1 MVKGEVRSFKNTG
14 DKMILDE
21 ARRVIRTEAD
31 ALLAMAE
38 RIDESF
44 RLAVEMILQSHGRV
58 VVSGMG
64 KSGLIGQKIASTMAS
79 TGTPALF
86 LHPAEGIHGDLGMI
100 MKGDVVIAISNSGE
114 TEELLRI
121 LPVIKR
127 IGAGLVGMSGKPSST
142 LARCSDV
149 FLDVSIKEEACPLG
163 LAPTASTTAALAMG
177 DALAVALLVE
187 RGFRAED
194 FAVFHPGGALGKKLF
209 LRVED
214 LMHTGDSIPLVT
226 EETSMK
232 DALFLISS
240 KRMGVTGVVGSEGE
254 LKGVITDG
262 DLRRALEK
270 GTDLFSKTAAEI
282 MKLNPLRIRSNQL
295 AAAALQV
302 MEQYS
307 ITSLFV
313 FVDDDSKTPCGIV
326 HLHDI
331 LRAGIA

>member
-1 MVKGEVRSFKNTG
+1 MSIVA
-14 DKMILDE
+14 E
-21 ARRVIRTEAD
+21 AKRVIQVEAD
-31 ALLAMAE
+31 ALQAMAA
-38 RIDESF
+38 RIDGSF
-44 RLAVEMILQSHGRV
+44 ERAVELILASKGRV

-64 KSGLIGQKIASTMAS
+64 KSGLVGQKIASTMAS

-100 MKGDVVIAISNSGE
+100 MTGDVVIAISNSGE
-114 TEELLRI
+114 TEEMLRI
-121 LPVIKR
+121 LPAIKR
-127 IGAGLVGMSGKPSST
+127 IGAHVVAMTGNGAST
-142 LARCSDV
+142 LARSSDV
-149 FLDVSIKEEACPLG
+149 FLDVSVKEEACPLG

-177 DALAVALLVE
+177 DALAVALLVQ

-194 FAVFHPGGALGKKLF
+194 FAIFHPGGSLGKKLL

-214 LMHTGDSIPLVT
+214 LMHSGEALPLVGEDT
-226 EETSMK
+226 LMK
-232 DALFLISS
+232 EALFVITAKGL
-240 KRMGVTGVVGSEGE
+240 GVTGVTAADGA
-254 LKGVITDG
+254 LRGVITDG

-270 GTDLFSKTAAEI
+270 GYDILGQKAAEL
-282 MKLNPLRIRSNQL
+282 MKLNPRRIKRHEL

-302 MEQYS
+302 MEHYS

-313 FVDDDSKTPCGIV
+313 FEDDNSPTPCGII

>member
-1 MVKGEVRSFKNTG
+1 
-14 DKMILDE
+14 MILNE
-21 ARRVIRTEAD
+21 ARRVIRVEAD
-31 ALLAMAE
+31 ALLAMAD
-38 RIDESF
+38 RINGDFEK
-44 RLAVEMILQSHGRV
+44 AVKLILSSSGRV
-58 VVSGMG
+58 VVTGMG
-64 KSGLIGQKIASTMAS
+64 KSGLVGQKIASTMAS

-100 MKGDVVIAISNSGE
+100 MKGDVVVAISNSGE

-127 IGAGLVGMSGKPSST
+127 LGAPLIGMSGKPAST
-142 LARCSDV
+142 LAKSSDV
-149 FLDVSIKEEACPLG
+149 FLDVSVREEACPLG
-163 LAPTASTTAALAMG
+163 LAPTASTTATLAMG
-177 DALAVALLVE
+177 DAIAVALLVE

-194 FAVFHPGGALGKKLF
+194 FAVYHPGGALGKKLF

-214 LMHTGDSIPLVT
+214 LMHSGEGIPLVAENT
-226 EETSMK
+226 VMK
-232 DALFLISS
+232 DVLFVISE
-240 KRMGVTGVVGSEGE
+240 KRMGVTGVLDGNGA
-254 LKGVITDG
+254 LRGVITDG

-270 GTDLFSKTAAEI
+270 KFDILGQQAAEI
-282 MKLNPLRIRSNQL
+282 MKLNPLRINSHEL

-302 MEQYS
+302 MEKHS

-313 FVDDDSKTPCGIV
+313 FEDDQSIAPCGIV

>member
-1 MVKGEVRSFKNTG
+1 MVIE
-14 DKMILDE
+14 E
-21 ARRVIRTEAD
+21 ARRVIIAEAD
-31 ALLAMAE
+31 ALIAMAE
-38 RIDESF
+38 RVDQAFDRAVNII
-44 RLAVEMILQSHGRV
+44 LASSGRV

-114 TEELLRI
+114 TEEVLRI

-127 IGAGLVGMSGKPSST
+127 LGASLIGMSGNPSST
-142 LARCSDV
+142 LARSSDV
-149 FLDVSIKEEACPLG
+149 FLDVSVREEACPLG
-163 LAPTASTTAALAMG
+163 LAPTSSTTATLAMG
-177 DALAVALLVE
+177 DALAVVLLGQ

-194 FAVFHPGGALGKKLF
+194 FAVFHPGGSLGKKLF

-214 LMHTGDSIPLVT
+214 LMHRGEEIPLVSEQT
-226 EETSMK
+226 VMK
-232 DALFLISS
+232 DVLFVISS
-240 KRMGVTGVVGSEGE
+240 KRMGVTGVTGVDGA
-254 LKGVITDG
+254 LNGVITDG
-262 DLRRALEK
+262 DLRRTLEK
-270 GTDLFSKTAAEI
+270 GSDIFERRASDI
-282 MKLNPLRIRSNQL
+282 MKLNPRRIKRHEL
-295 AAAALQV
+295 AAAALQI
-302 MEQYS
+302 MEQHA

-313 FVDDDSKTPCGIV
+313 FDDDQSRCPCGIV

>member
-1 MVKGEVRSFKNTG
+1 
-14 DKMILDE
+14 MILKE
-21 ARRVIRTEAD
+21 ARRVIKVEAD
-31 ALLAMAE
+31 ALLAMADRINGDFE
-38 RIDESF
+38 R
-44 RLAVEMILQSHGRV
+44 AVQLILSSSGRV
-58 VVSGMG
+58 VVTGMG
-64 KSGLIGQKIASTMAS
+64 KSGLVGQKIASTMAS
-79 TGTPALF
+79 TGTPAFF

-127 IGAGLVGMSGKPSST
+127 LGAPLIGMSGKTSST
-142 LARCSDV
+142 LARTSDV
-149 FLDVSIKEEACPLG
+149 FLDVSVKEEACPLG
-163 LAPTASTTAALAMG
+163 LAPTASTTATLAMG

-194 FAVFHPGGALGKKLF
+194 FAVYHPGGALGKKLF

-214 LMHTGDSIPLVT
+214 LMHSGDNIPLVSENT
-226 EETSMK
+226 VMK
-232 DALFLISS
+232 DVLFVISA
-240 KRMGVTGVVGSEGE
+240 KRMGVTGVVSSDG
-254 LKGVITDG
+254 LLRGVITDG

-270 GTDLFSKTAAEI
+270 KFDILDQQASEI
-282 MKLNPLRIRSNQL
+282 MKLNPLRIKRDEL
-295 AAAALQV
+295 AAAALQL
-302 MEQYS
+302 MEKHS

-313 FVDDDSKTPCGIV
+313 FEDDQSTSPCGII

>member
-1 MVKGEVRSFKNTG
+1 
-14 DKMILDE
+14 MIQEE
-21 ARRVIRTEAD
+21 ARRVIRTEAE
-31 ALLAMAE
+31 ALLAMME
-38 RIDESF
+38 RIDSSF
-44 RLAVEMILQSHGRV
+44 EQAVNMILASKGRV

-79 TGTPALF
+79 TGTPAFF

-100 MKGDVVIAISNSGE
+100 MTGDVVIAISNSGE

-127 IGAGLVGMSGKPSST
+127 LGARLVAMSGNKHSS

-149 FLDVSIKEEACPLG
+149 FLDVSVKEEACPLG
-163 LAPTASTTAALAMG
+163 LAPTASTTVTLAMG
-177 DALAVALLVE
+177 DALAVALLVQ

-194 FAVFHPGGALGKKLF
+194 FAIFHPGGALGKKLL

-214 LMHTGDSIPLVT
+214 LMHTGDAVPLVS
-226 EETSMK
+226 EETLMR
-232 DALFLISS
+232 DALFVITAKGLGVI
-240 KRMGVTGVVGSEGE
+240 GVTDADG
-254 LKGVITDG
+254 LLQGVITDG

-270 GTDLFSKTAAEI
+270 GYDILSQRAAAL
-282 MKLNPLRIRSNQL
+282 MRTNPKRIKRNEL
-295 AAAALQV
+295 AAAALQI
-302 MEQYS
+302 MEHHS

-313 FVDDDSKTPCGIV
+313 FEDEDSCSPCGII

>member
-1 MVKGEVRSFKNTG
+1 MS
-14 DKMILDE
+14 IIAE
-21 ARRVIRTEAD
+21 ARRVIQVEAD
-31 ALLAMAE
+31 ALQAMAA
-38 RIDESF
+38 RIDASF
-44 RLAVEMILQSHGRV
+44 ERAVDLILASKGRV

-100 MKGDVVIAISNSGE
+100 MTGDVVIAISNSGE
-114 TEELLRI
+114 TEEMLRI
-121 LPVIKR
+121 LPAIKR
-127 IGAGLVGMSGKPSST
+127 IGAHVVAMTSNGAST
-142 LARCSDV
+142 MARSSDV
-149 FLDVSIKEEACPLG
+149 FLDVSVREEACPLG

-177 DALAVALLVE
+177 DALAVALLVQ

-194 FAVFHPGGALGKKLF
+194 FAIFHPGGSLGKKLL

-214 LMHTGDSIPLVT
+214 LMHSGDAVPLVFEHT
-226 EETSMK
+226 LMK
-232 DALFLISS
+232 EALFVITARGL
-240 KRMGVTGVVGSEGE
+240 GVTGVTDSDGA
-254 LKGVITDG
+254 LRGVITDG

-270 GTDLFSKTAAEI
+270 GYDILGQRASEL
-282 MKLNPLRIRSNQL
+282 MKLNPLRIKRHEL

-302 MEQYS
+302 MEHRS

-313 FVDDDSKTPCGIV
+313 FEDENSPAPCGII